1 MMNLFK
7 NQDLKKFL
15 PLLIPIFVYSINLL
29 IEAYVVR
36 MKLTDDGWFEWRVIL
51 LASLFLIFITSLFLF
66 DKDSAG
72 IIVCCSSIGPYLV
85 YLLVC
90 FLYAFLNFSFQ
101 FPPLEW
107 FSLVVLCTY
116 ICPFIAMMA
125 FEIIN
130 P

>member
-1 MMNLFK
+1 MNLFK

-29 IEAYVVR
+29 VEAYVVR

-51 LASLFLIFITSLFLF
+51 LASLFFIFITSLFLF
-66 DKDSAG
+66 DKDRAG

-90 FLYAFLNFSFQ
+90 FLNAFLNFSFQ

-125 FEIIN
+125 FTIIN